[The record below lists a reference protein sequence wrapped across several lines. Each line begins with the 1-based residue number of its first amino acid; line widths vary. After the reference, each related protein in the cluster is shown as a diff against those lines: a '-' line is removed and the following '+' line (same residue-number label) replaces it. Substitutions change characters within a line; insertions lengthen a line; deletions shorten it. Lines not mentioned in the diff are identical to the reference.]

1 MNSKITHTPFFE
13 YRKHF
18 HLKNR
23 RAVADI
29 ISTMLLMGVTVT
41 GATTLTYFVNDGFVS
56 GNLGAASTLSSSSLN
71 ISLLAYDTR
80 DSSTL
85 LNLPNVNNQYNGFL
99 CGSGFDK
106 FGVDN
111 LTCYG
116 ITNDIPANG
125 GTEFIVFQIQ
135 NNNLDSLFLEDITLN
150 GVVYSWDSSTSGIQ
164 LDTTLPL
171 TGGKYPS
178 DGTFSLLPVG
188 SSPIFQD
195 ENIEIESGQIRN
207 VLIKLSS
214 AGPDIQLNKGIRLF
228 LDVGKIHLIEFLLV
242 SGDSR

>member
-1 MNSKITHTPFFE
+1 MNSKIIPIQFFKD
-13 YRKHF
+13 RKHF

-56 GNLGAASTLSSSSLN
+56 GNLGAASTLGSSSLN
-71 ISLLAYDTR
+71 ILLLAYDTR

-85 LNLPNVNNQYNGFL
+85 LNLSNVDNQYNSLL
-99 CGSGFDK
+99 CGSSCA
-106 FGVDN
+106 GV
-111 LTCYG
+111 
-116 ITNDIPANG
+116 TNDIPANG

-135 NNNLDSLFLEDITLN
+135 NSNLDSLFLEDITLN

-207 VLIKLSS
+207 VLVKLSS

>member
-29 ISTMLLMGVTVT
+29 ISTMLLVGVTVT

-56 GNLGAASTLSSSSLN
+56 GNLAAASTLSSSSLN

-85 LNLPNVNNQYNGFL
+85 LNLPNVDNQYNSLL
-99 CGSGFDK
+99 CGSSC
-106 FGVDN
+106 VDVAN
-111 LTCYG
+111 
-116 ITNDIPANG
+116 NIPANN

-178 DGTFSLLPVG
+178 DGMFSLLPVG

>member
-1 MNSKITHTPFFE
+1 MNSKIIATKFFKD
-13 YRKHF
+13 RKHF

-23 RAVADI
+23 RAVTDI
-29 ISTMLLMGVTVT
+29 ISTMLLMAVTVS
-41 GATTLTYFVNDGFVS
+41 GATTLTYFVNEGFVS
-56 GNLGAASTLSSSSLN
+56 GNLATASTMGSSSLN
-71 ISLLAYDTR
+71 ILLLAYDAR

-85 LNLPNVNNQYNGFL
+85 LMLPNVNNQNNGFL
-99 CGSGFDK
+99 CGSG
-106 FGVDN
+106 VDN
-111 LTCYG
+111 PACSG

-135 NNNLDSLFLEDITLN
+135 NSNLDSLFLKDITLN

-207 VLIKLSS
+207 VLVKLSS
-214 AGPDIQLNKGIRLF
+214 ADPDIKLNKGIRLF
-228 LDVGKIHLIEFLLV
+228 LDVGKIQLIEFLLV
-242 SGDSR
+242 SGDLR

>member
-1 MNSKITHTPFFE
+1 MNSKIISTQFFKD
-13 YRKHF
+13 RKHF

-29 ISTMLLMGVTVT
+29 ISTMLLMGVTVG

-56 GNLGAASTLSSSSLN
+56 GNLGAASSLGSSSMN
-71 ISLLAYDTR
+71 VFLLAYDTR

-85 LNLPNVNNQYNGFL
+85 LNLSNVDNQYNSLL
-99 CGSGFDK
+99 CGSSCAGDP
-106 FGVDN
+106 
-111 LTCYG
+111 
-116 ITNDIPANG
+116 NDIPANG

-135 NNNLDSLFLEDITLN
+135 NNNLDSLFLNDITLN
-150 GVVYSWDSSTSGIQ
+150 GVVYYWDSSTSGKQ

-188 SSPIFQD
+188 RSPIFQD

-207 VLIKLSS
+207 VLVKLSS
-214 AGPDIQLNKGIRLF
+214 ADPDIKLNKGIRLF
-228 LDVGKIHLIEFLLV
+228 LDVGKIQLIEFLLV

>member
-29 ISTMLLMGVTVT
+29 ISTMLLVGVTVT

-56 GNLGAASTLSSSSLN
+56 GNLAAASTLSSSSLN

-85 LNLPNVNNQYNGFL
+85 LNLPNVDNQYNSLL
-99 CGSGFDK
+99 CGSSCA
-106 FGVDN
+106 GVAN
-111 LTCYG
+111 
-116 ITNDIPANG
+116 NIPANN

-178 DGTFSLLPVG
+178 DGMFSLLPVG